1 MQELERIETEL
12 RKALEQ
18 HAKNPSPELL
28 ARANEL
34 RRLYVE
40 LNVKTNGGKK

>member
-12 RKALEQ
+12 RKTLQLNAER
-18 HAKNPSPELL
+18 PSPELL

-34 RRLYVE
+34 RRLYAE
-40 LNVKTNGGKK
+40 RDVKINRGKQ

>member
-12 RKALEQ
+12 RKTLEQ
-18 HAKNPSPELL
+18 HAKNPSPEIL

-40 LNVKTNGGKK
+40 LDVKINGGK

>member
-12 RKALEQ
+12 RKTLEQ
-18 HAKNPSPELL
+18 NAKNPSPELL

-34 RRLYVE
+34 RRLYAE
-40 LNVKTNGGKK
+40 RDVKISRGE

>member
-12 RKALEQ
+12 RKTLEQ
-18 HAKNPSPELL
+18 NAKNPSPELL

-34 RRLYVE
+34 RRSYVE
-40 LNVKTNGGKK
+40 LDVKINGGK

>member
-12 RKALEQ
+12 RKTLEQ
-18 HAKNPSPELL
+18 NAKNPSPELL

-34 RRLYVE
+34 RRLYAE
-40 LNVKTNGGKK
+40 RDVKSSRGK

>member
-1 MQELERIETEL
+1 MQELERVETEL
-12 RKALEQ
+12 RKTLEQ
-18 HAKNPSPELL
+18 HAKNPSPEIL

-40 LNVKTNGGKK
+40 LDVKINGGK

>member
-34 RRLYVE
+34 RRLHVE
-40 LNVKTNGGKK
+40 LDVKTNGGKK

>member
-12 RKALEQ
+12 RKTLEQ

-40 LNVKTNGGKK
+40 LDVKINGGE

>member
-1 MQELERIETEL
+1 MKALERIETEL
-12 RKALEQ
+12 RKTLEQ
-18 HAKNPSPELL
+18 NAKNPSPELL

-40 LNVKTNGGKK
+40 LDVKINGGK

>member
-12 RKALEQ
+12 RKTLEQ

-40 LNVKTNGGKK
+40 LNVKINGGKK

>member
-1 MQELERIETEL
+1 MQALERIETEL
-12 RKALEQ
+12 RKTLEQ
-18 HAKNPSPELL
+18 NAKNPSPELL

-40 LNVKTNGGKK
+40 LDVKINGDK

>member
-12 RKALEQ
+12 RKTLEQ
-18 HAKNPSPELL
+18 NAKNPSPELL

-34 RRLYVE
+34 RRLYAE
-40 LNVKTNGGKK
+40 RDVKIGRGK

>member
-12 RKALEQ
+12 YKTLEQ
-18 HAKNPSPELL
+18 NAKNPSPELL

-34 RRLYVE
+34 RRLYAE
-40 LNVKTNGGKK
+40 LDVKINGGRK

>member
-40 LNVKTNGGKK
+40 LGAKTNGGKK

>member
-12 RKALEQ
+12 RKTLEQ
-18 HAKNPSPELL
+18 NAKNPSPELL

-34 RRLYVE
+34 RRLYAE
-40 LNVKTNGGKK
+40 RDVKISGGK

>member
-12 RKALEQ
+12 RKTLEQ
-18 HAKNPSPELL
+18 NAKNPSPELL

-34 RRLYVE
+34 RRLYAE
-40 LNVKTNGGKK
+40 LDVKINRGK

>member
-12 RKALEQ
+12 RKTLER

-34 RRLYVE
+34 RRLYAE
-40 LNVKTNGGKK
+40 LDVKINGGK

>member
-12 RKALEQ
+12 RKTLEQ

-34 RRLYVE
+34 HRLYVE
-40 LNVKTNGGKK
+40 LDAKTNGGKK